1 MPKITY
7 TDEVNA
13 HFGIPWTDDL
23 KYDKGELVC
32 ALSPE
37 EIDRLTIED
46 PERAQTLTRLLM
58 DQPASEKEDPI
69 QWGWTLPG
77 WRRVMER
84 FDKDKIHVIMGG
96 NRSSK
101 TFFANRMLVHL
112 AQTIP
117 EAEIRS
123 MHVSEERSISDAQRY
138 IWQNLPAR
146 YKRAKKK
153 SANHSLQYNQKNGFN
168 AGKAIFPPTDPN
180 AERGSTIFFNNYRQF
195 MADPQIFEGWA
206 AHCIHADEEIPENI
220 FTSLLARLTD
230 FKGRLILT
238 FTTLQGWTPLI
249 NSLLKG
255 AETVRTRYSE
265 LLQRDLPVEQISA
278 NWPDC
283 RIHYFWTQDSP
294 FIDGKEL
301 MRTYSKQPLE
311 TKLARL
317 YGIPSKSFEGRF
329 PKFSRETNV
338 VEHSKIP
345 FIADPSINATRY
357 FICDP
362 GGSKPWSAM
371 WVGVIPDGR
380 AYVYR
385 EFPDQSMGG
394 PWALPHVNGAGKS
407 VGKPGPGQKPLG
419 WGYIQYRDHFLDL
432 EGGEDI
438 FERIVDPRMGS
449 ATVRTK
455 EGESNIINTM
465 SNLGFVFRSAPGVDI
480 EAGIAKINDALSWDD
495 TEPMNDE
502 NTPKL
507 FVSDHC
513 ENTISA
519 LMEYTADATRS
530 SAFKDFPDC
539 LRYFYVSG
547 PDHIS
552 ESSLQ
557 ATGGGGY

>member
-7 TDEVNA
+7 TDEVDA

-101 TFFANRMLVHL
+101 TFFANRMLLHL
-112 AQTIP
+112 AQSIP

-123 MHVSEERSISDAQRY
+123 MHVSEERSISDSQRY
-138 IWQNLPAR
+138 IWQNLPGR
-146 YKRAKKK
+146 YKRTKKK
-153 SANHSLQYNQKNGFN
+153 SSNHSLQYNQKNGFN
-168 AGKAIFPPTDPN
+168 AGKAILPPTDPN
-180 AERGSTIFFNNYRQF
+180 AERGSTIYFNNYRQY
-195 MADPQIFEGWA
+195 MADPQIFEGWS
-206 AHCIHADEEIPENI
+206 AHCIHMDEEVPESI
-220 FTSLLARLTD
+220 FNTLLGRTVD
-230 FKGRLILT
+230 YHGRLILT

-265 LLQRDLPVEQISA
+265 ILQRELPVEQVSA

-301 MRTYSKQPLE
+301 IRTYSKQPQE
-311 TKLARL
+311 VKLARL
-317 YGIPSKSFEGRF
+317 FGIPSKSFEGRF
-329 PKFSRETNV
+329 PKFNRESNV
-338 VEHSKIP
+338 IEHEQIP
-345 FIADPSINATRY
+345 FIKDPSIDVTRY

-362 GGSKPWSAM
+362 GGSKPWVAL
-371 WVGVIPDGR
+371 WAGVMRDGR
-380 AYVYR
+380 IFIYR
-385 EFPDQSMGG
+385 EFPDSTMGA
-394 PWALPHVNGAGKS
+394 WALPHVNGAGKS
-407 VGKPGPGQKPLG
+407 VGKPGPGQRPLG
-419 WGYIQYRDHFLDL
+419 WGYIDYKNHFEDL
-432 EGGEDI
+432 EDGEDI
-438 FERIVDPRMGS
+438 FERIVDPRMGA

-465 SNLGFVFRSAPGVDI
+465 SNLGFVFRAAPGVDI

-495 TEPMNDE
+495 TEPMTVD

-507 FVSDHC
+507 FVSDRC
-513 ENTISA
+513 DNTVSSM
-519 LMEYTADATRS
+519 MEYSGQSRS
-530 SAFKDFPDC
+530 EHWKDQIDC
-539 LRYFYVSG
+539 LRYLMVSG
-547 PDHIS
+547 ADYIS

>member
-7 TDEVNA
+7 TDEVDA
-13 HFGIPWTDDL
+13 RFGIPWTDDL
-23 KYDKGELVC
+23 KYEKGELVC

-58 DQPASEKEDPI
+58 DQPTSEKEDPI

-101 TFFANRMLVHL
+101 TYFANRMLVHL
-112 AQTIP
+112 AQSIP

-123 MHVSEERSISDAQRY
+123 MHVTEERSISDAQRY
-138 IWQNLPAR
+138 AWQNLPAR
-146 YKRAKKK
+146 YKRTKKK
-153 SANHSLQYNQKNGFN
+153 SSTHSLQYNQKNGFN
-168 AGKAIFPPTDPN
+168 AAKAILPPTDPN
-180 AERGSTIFFNNYRQF
+180 AERGSTIYFNNYRQY
-195 MADPQIFEGWA
+195 MADPQIFEGWS
-206 AHCIHADEEIPENI
+206 AHCIHMDEEVPESI
-220 FTSLLARLTD
+220 FNTLLGRTVD
-230 FKGRLILT
+230 YHGRLILT

-265 LLQRDLPVEQISA
+265 LLQRELPVEQISA

-294 FIDGKEL
+294 FIDGHEL
-301 MRTYSKQPLE
+301 VRTYSKQPQE
-311 TKLARL
+311 VKLARL
-317 YGIPSKSFEGRF
+317 YGIPSKSFQGRF
-329 PKFSRETNV
+329 PKFNRETNV
-338 VEHSKIP
+338 VEHEQIP
-345 FIADPSINATRY
+345 FIKDPSIDVTRY

-362 GGSKPWSAM
+362 GGSKPWVAL
-371 WVGVIPDGR
+371 WAGVMRDGR
-380 AYVYR
+380 IFIYR
-385 EFPDQSMGG
+385 EFPDSTMGA
-394 PWALPHVNGAGKS
+394 WALPHVNGAGKS
-407 VGKPGPGQKPLG
+407 VGKPGPGQRPLG
-419 WGYIQYRDHFLDL
+419 WGYIDYKNHFEDL
-432 EGGEDI
+432 EDGEDI
-438 FERIVDPRMGS
+438 FERIVDPRMGA

-465 SNLGFVFRSAPGVDI
+465 SNLGFVFRAAPGVDI

-495 TEPMNDE
+495 TEPMTVD

-513 ENTISA
+513 ENTISSM
-519 LMEYTADATRS
+519 MEYSGQSRSEHWKDQIDA
-530 SAFKDFPDC
+530 
-539 LRYFYVSG
+539 LRYLMVSG
-547 PDHIS
+547 AEYIS

>member
-46 PERAQTLTRLLM
+46 PKRAQTLTRLLM

-101 TFFANRMLVHL
+101 TFFANRMLLHL
-112 AQTIP
+112 AQSIP

-123 MHVSEERSISDAQRY
+123 MHVSEERSISDSQRY
-138 IWQNLPAR
+138 IWQNLPGR
-146 YKRAKKK
+146 YKRTKKK
-153 SANHSLQYNQKNGFN
+153 SSNHSLQYNQKNGFN
-168 AGKAIFPPTDPN
+168 AGKAILPPTDPN
-180 AERGSTIFFNNYRQF
+180 AERGSTIYFNNYRQY
-195 MADPQIFEGWA
+195 MADPQIFEGWS
-206 AHCIHADEEIPENI
+206 AHCIHMDEEVPESI
-220 FTSLLARLTD
+220 FNTLLGRTVD
-230 FKGRLILT
+230 YHGRLILT

-265 LLQRDLPVEQISA
+265 ILQRELPVEQVSA

-301 MRTYSKQPLE
+301 IRTYSKQPQE
-311 TKLARL
+311 VKLARL
-317 YGIPSKSFEGRF
+317 FGIPSKSFEGRF
-329 PKFSRETNV
+329 PKFNRESNV
-338 VEHSKIP
+338 IEHEQIP
-345 FIADPSINATRY
+345 FIKDPSIDVTRY

-362 GGSKPWSAM
+362 GGSKPWVAL
-371 WVGVIPDGR
+371 WAGVMRDGR
-380 AYVYR
+380 IFIYR
-385 EFPDQSMGG
+385 EFPDSTMGA
-394 PWALPHVNGAGKS
+394 WALPHVNGAGKS
-407 VGKPGPGQKPLG
+407 VGKPGPGQRPLG
-419 WGYIQYRDHFLDL
+419 WGYIDYKNHFEDL
-432 EGGEDI
+432 EDGEDI
-438 FERIVDPRMGS
+438 FERIVDPRMGA

-465 SNLGFVFRSAPGVDI
+465 SNLGFVFRAAPGVDI

-495 TEPMNDE
+495 TEPMTVD

-507 FVSDHC
+507 FVSDRC
-513 ENTISA
+513 DNTVSSM
-519 LMEYTADATRS
+519 MEYSGQSRS
-530 SAFKDFPDC
+530 EHWKDQIDC
-539 LRYFYVSG
+539 LRYLMVSG
-547 PDHIS
+547 ADHIS

>member
-7 TDEVNA
+7 TDEVDA
-13 HFGIPWTDDL
+13 RFGIPWTDDL
-23 KYDKGELVC
+23 KYEKGELVC

-58 DQPASEKEDPI
+58 DQPTSEKEDPI

-101 TFFANRMLVHL
+101 TYFANRMLVHL
-112 AQTIP
+112 AQSIP

-123 MHVSEERSISDAQRY
+123 MHVTEERSISDAQRY
-138 IWQNLPAR
+138 VWQNLPAR
-146 YKRAKKK
+146 YKRTKKK
-153 SANHSLQYNQKNGFN
+153 SSTHSLQYNQKNGFN
-168 AGKAIFPPTDPN
+168 AAKAILPPTDPN
-180 AERGSTIFFNNYRQF
+180 AERGSTIYFNNYRQY
-195 MADPQIFEGWA
+195 MADPQIFEGWS
-206 AHCIHADEEIPENI
+206 AHCIHMDEEVPESI
-220 FTSLLARLTD
+220 FNTLLGRTVD
-230 FKGRLILT
+230 YHGRLILT

-255 AETVRTRYSE
+255 AETVRTRYSD
-265 LLQRDLPVEQISA
+265 LLQRELPVEQISA

-294 FIDGKEL
+294 FIDGHEL
-301 MRTYSKQPLE
+301 VRTYSKQPQE
-311 TKLARL
+311 VKLARL
-317 YGIPSKSFEGRF
+317 YGIPSKSFQGRF
-329 PKFSRETNV
+329 PKFNRETNV
-338 VEHSKIP
+338 VEHEQIP
-345 FIADPSINATRY
+345 FIKDPSIDVTRY

-362 GGSKPWSAM
+362 GGSKPWVAL
-371 WVGVIPDGR
+371 WAGVMRDGR
-380 AYVYR
+380 IFIYR
-385 EFPDQSMGG
+385 EFPDSTMGA
-394 PWALPHVNGAGKS
+394 WALPHVNGAGKS
-407 VGKPGPGQKPLG
+407 VGKPGPGQRPLG
-419 WGYIQYRDHFLDL
+419 WGYIDYKNHFEDL
-432 EGGEDI
+432 EDGEDI
-438 FERIVDPRMGS
+438 FERIVDPRMGA

-465 SNLGFVFRSAPGVDI
+465 SNLGFVFRAAPGVDI

-495 TEPMNDE
+495 TEPMTVD

-513 ENTISA
+513 DNLITSM
-519 LMEYTADATRS
+519 MEYSGQSRAEH
-530 SAFKDFPDC
+530 FKDQIDC
-539 LRYFYVSG
+539 LRYLMVSG
-547 PDHIS
+547 AEYIS

>member
-7 TDEVNA
+7 TDEVDA
-13 HFGIPWTDDL
+13 RFGIPWTDDL
-23 KYDKGELVC
+23 KYEKGELVC

-58 DQPASEKEDPI
+58 DQPTSEKEDPI

-101 TFFANRMLVHL
+101 TYFANRMLVHL
-112 AQTIP
+112 AQSIP

-123 MHVSEERSISDAQRY
+123 MHVTEERSISDAQRY
-138 IWQNLPAR
+138 VWQNLPAR
-146 YKRAKKK
+146 YKRTKKK
-153 SANHSLQYNQKNGFN
+153 SSTHSLQYNQKNGFN
-168 AGKAIFPPTDPN
+168 AAKAILPPTDPN
-180 AERGSTIFFNNYRQF
+180 AERGSTIYFNNYRQY
-195 MADPQIFEGWA
+195 MADPQIFEGWS
-206 AHCIHADEEIPENI
+206 AHCIHMDEEVPESI
-220 FTSLLARLTD
+220 FNTLLGRTVD
-230 FKGRLILT
+230 YHGRLILT

-265 LLQRDLPVEQISA
+265 LLQRELPVEQISA

-294 FIDGKEL
+294 FIDGHEL
-301 MRTYSKQPLE
+301 VRTYSKQPQE
-311 TKLARL
+311 VKLARL
-317 YGIPSKSFEGRF
+317 YGIPSKSFQGRF
-329 PKFSRETNV
+329 PKFNRETNV
-338 VEHSKIP
+338 VEHEQIP
-345 FIADPSINATRY
+345 FIKDPSIDVTRY

-362 GGSKPWSAM
+362 GGSKPWVAL
-371 WVGVIPDGR
+371 WAGVMRDGR
-380 AYVYR
+380 IFIYR
-385 EFPDQSMGG
+385 EFPDSTMGA
-394 PWALPHVNGAGKS
+394 WALPHVNGAGKS
-407 VGKPGPGQKPLG
+407 VGKPGPGQRPLG
-419 WGYIQYRDHFLDL
+419 WGYIDYKNHFEDL
-432 EGGEDI
+432 EDGEDI
-438 FERIVDPRMGS
+438 FERIVDPRMGA

-465 SNLGFVFRSAPGVDI
+465 SNLGFVFRAAPGVDI

-495 TEPMNDE
+495 TEPMTVD

-513 ENTISA
+513 ENTISSM
-519 LMEYTADATRS
+519 MEYSGQSRSEHWKDQIDA
-530 SAFKDFPDC
+530 
-539 LRYFYVSG
+539 LRYLMVSG
-547 PDHIS
+547 AEYIS

>member
-7 TDEVNA
+7 TDEVDA
-13 HFGIPWTDDL
+13 RFGIPWTDDL
-23 KYDKGELVC
+23 KYEKGELVC

-58 DQPASEKEDPI
+58 DQPTSEKEDPI

-101 TFFANRMLVHL
+101 TYFANRMLVHL
-112 AQTIP
+112 AQSIP

-123 MHVSEERSISDAQRY
+123 MHVTEERSISDAQRY
-138 IWQNLPAR
+138 VWQNLPAR
-146 YKRAKKK
+146 YKRTKKK
-153 SANHSLQYNQKNGFN
+153 SSTHSLQYNQKNGFN
-168 AGKAIFPPTDPN
+168 AAKAILPPTDPN
-180 AERGSTIFFNNYRQF
+180 AERGSTIYFNNYRQY
-195 MADPQIFEGWA
+195 MADPQIFEGWS
-206 AHCIHADEEIPENI
+206 AHCIHMDEEVPESI
-220 FTSLLARLTD
+220 FNTLLGRTVD
-230 FKGRLILT
+230 YHGRLILT

-265 LLQRDLPVEQISA
+265 LLQRELPVEQISA

-294 FIDGKEL
+294 FIDGHEL
-301 MRTYSKQPLE
+301 VRTYSKQPQE
-311 TKLARL
+311 VKLARL
-317 YGIPSKSFEGRF
+317 YGIPSKSFQGRF
-329 PKFSRETNV
+329 PKFNRETNV
-338 VEHSKIP
+338 VEHEQIP
-345 FIADPSINATRY
+345 FIKDPSIDVTRY

-362 GGSKPWSAM
+362 GGSKPWVAL
-371 WVGVIPDGR
+371 WAGVMRDGR
-380 AYVYR
+380 IFIYR
-385 EFPDQSMGG
+385 EFPDSTMGA
-394 PWALPHVNGAGKS
+394 WALPHVNGAGKS
-407 VGKPGPGQKPLG
+407 VGKPGPGQRPLG
-419 WGYIQYRDHFLDL
+419 WGYIDYKNHFEDL
-432 EGGEDI
+432 EDGEDI
-438 FERIVDPRMGS
+438 FERIVDPRMGA

-465 SNLGFVFRSAPGVDI
+465 SNLGFVFRAAPGVDI

-495 TEPMNDE
+495 TEPMTVD

-513 ENTISA
+513 DNLITSM
-519 LMEYTADATRS
+519 MEYSGQSRAEH
-530 SAFKDFPDC
+530 FKDQIDC
-539 LRYFYVSG
+539 LRYLMVSG
-547 PDHIS
+547 AEYIS

>member
-101 TFFANRMLVHL
+101 TFFANRMLLHL
-112 AQTIP
+112 AQSIP

-123 MHVSEERSISDAQRY
+123 MHVSEERSISDSQRY
-138 IWQNLPAR
+138 IWQNLPGR
-146 YKRAKKK
+146 YKRTKKK
-153 SANHSLQYNQKNGFN
+153 SSNHSLQYNQKNGFN
-168 AGKAIFPPTDPN
+168 AGKAILPPTDPN
-180 AERGSTIFFNNYRQF
+180 AERGSTIYFNNYRQY
-195 MADPQIFEGWA
+195 MADPQIFEGWS
-206 AHCIHADEEIPENI
+206 AHCIHMDEEVPESI
-220 FTSLLARLTD
+220 FNTLLGRTVD
-230 FKGRLILT
+230 YHGRLILT

-265 LLQRDLPVEQISA
+265 ILQRELPVEQVSA

-301 MRTYSKQPLE
+301 IRTYSKQPQE
-311 TKLARL
+311 VKLARL
-317 YGIPSKSFEGRF
+317 FGIPSKSFEGRF
-329 PKFSRETNV
+329 PKFNRESNV

-438 FERIVDPRMGS
+438 FERIVDPRMGA